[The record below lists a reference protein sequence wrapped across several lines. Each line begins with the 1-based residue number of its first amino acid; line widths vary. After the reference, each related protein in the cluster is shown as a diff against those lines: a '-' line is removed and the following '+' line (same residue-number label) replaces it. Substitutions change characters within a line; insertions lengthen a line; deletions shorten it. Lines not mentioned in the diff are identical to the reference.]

1 MERKVS
7 FQVEE
12 AVEVPEWT
20 KNYPEHKFS
29 VFKTCFLSTRPNSHH
44 LDIDDAT
51 LRKYAST
58 ILGGFLVAKIQNGDS
73 MSHEEDEQVYGVFPR
88 DQKIEFV
95 EEDGFTKAYAYA
107 VVSKIYGKDFN
118 AIFEGDNLRNS
129 SVEMTVITE
138 DDADEGKV
146 ISFDLMGLC
155 CLGHRINGSCPD
167 ADITMVRFSEEEAN
181 AYFSENSILS
191 DLEKFVE
198 NRKKSMAE
206 KYVSHPVDT
215 SKDAIYEGEWD
226 GNKAKQDLVKEK
238 NYKTLAPKVC
248 LRLEPG
254 WEDREVTKLGYP
266 VMGLYDGEWR
276 YSVKA
281 LASAQGY
288 AEKEN
293 ETEVLKKIKAI
304 KKKLGLD
311 DSDGKEETKMSKEI
325 EFAAVD
331 IGDMW
336 GCLWHEI
343 DNTRHWEYSIVGI
356 YEEDNKKFAVL
367 RDRDGK
373 LYRLDFSMTEDGMT
387 VAEEVVEVK
396 QEFIV
401 TENIKQFAEPENVA
415 DYRFAEKD
423 DKDDDDETHDED
435 DKHDTEEHEDFEA
448 KCAQLTKDIEER
460 DNIIMQK
467 DEELKQCQTELAEL
481 REYKR
486 CMEASQLAC
495 KVEAALSEIKGFASE
510 SQIDAFREEGKNCTL
525 ENIDAFV
532 NKVKATCFDATKGNL
547 SKSDDGMFKFSI
559 PVVTEKKSESV
570 WDRL

>member
-129 SVEMTVITE
+129 SVEMTVVTE

-146 ISFDLMGLC
+146 VSFDLMGLC

-206 KYVSHPVDT
+206 KYVTHPINT

-293 ETEVLKKIKAI
+293 ETGILKKIKAI
-304 KKKLGLD
+304 KKKLGLEN
-311 DSDGKEETKMSKEI
+311 SDGKEETKM
-325 EFAAVD
+325 
-331 IGDMW
+331 
-336 GCLWHEI
+336 
-343 DNTRHWEYSIVGI
+343 
-356 YEEDNKKFAVL
+356 
-367 RDRDGK
+367 
-373 LYRLDFSMTEDGMT
+373 
-387 VAEEVVEVK
+387 
-396 QEFIV
+396 
-401 TENIKQFAEPENVA
+401 
-415 DYRFAEKD
+415 AEKD
-423 DKDDDDETHDED
+423 TEKVDMEEETKVDETKETEMEETVVKAEDCPCDED

-460 DNIIMQK
+460 DNIIMEK
-467 DEELKQCQTELAEL
+467 DEELKRCQTELAEL

>member
-206 KYVSHPVDT
+206 KYVSHLVNT

-226 GNKAKQDLVKEK
+226 GNKAKQDLIKEK

-276 YSVKA
+276 YSAKA

-293 ETEVLKKIKAI
+293 ETGVLKKIKAI
-304 KKKLGLD
+304 KKKLGLEN
-311 DSDGKEETKMSKEI
+311 SDGKEETKM
-325 EFAAVD
+325 
-331 IGDMW
+331 
-336 GCLWHEI
+336 
-343 DNTRHWEYSIVGI
+343 
-356 YEEDNKKFAVL
+356 
-367 RDRDGK
+367 
-373 LYRLDFSMTEDGMT
+373 
-387 VAEEVVEVK
+387 
-396 QEFIV
+396 
-401 TENIKQFAEPENVA
+401 
-415 DYRFAEKD
+415 AEKD
-423 DKDDDDETHDED
+423 TEKVDMEEETKVDETKETEMEETVVKAEDCPCDED

-525 ENIDAFV
+525 DNIDAFV

>member
-206 KYVSHPVDT
+206 KYVSHPVNT

-311 DSDGKEETKMSKEI
+311 DSDGKEETKM
-325 EFAAVD
+325 
-331 IGDMW
+331 
-336 GCLWHEI
+336 
-343 DNTRHWEYSIVGI
+343 
-356 YEEDNKKFAVL
+356 
-367 RDRDGK
+367 
-373 LYRLDFSMTEDGMT
+373 
-387 VAEEVVEVK
+387 
-396 QEFIV
+396 
-401 TENIKQFAEPENVA
+401 
-415 DYRFAEKD
+415 AEKD
-423 DKDDDDETHDED
+423 TEKVDMEEETKVDETKETEIEETVVKAEDCPCDED
-435 DKHDTEEHEDFEA
+435 DKRDTEEHEDFEA

>member
-129 SVEMTVITE
+129 SVEMTVVTE

-198 NRKKSMAE
+198 NRKKTMAE
-206 KYVSHPVDT
+206 KYVSHPVNT

-276 YSVKA
+276 YSAKA

-293 ETEVLKKIKAI
+293 ETGVLKKIKAI
-304 KKKLGLD
+304 KKKLGLEN
-311 DSDGKEETKMSKEI
+311 SDGKEETKM
-325 EFAAVD
+325 
-331 IGDMW
+331 
-336 GCLWHEI
+336 
-343 DNTRHWEYSIVGI
+343 
-356 YEEDNKKFAVL
+356 
-367 RDRDGK
+367 
-373 LYRLDFSMTEDGMT
+373 
-387 VAEEVVEVK
+387 
-396 QEFIV
+396 
-401 TENIKQFAEPENVA
+401 
-415 DYRFAEKD
+415 AEKD
-423 DKDDDDETHDED
+423 TEKVDMEEETKVDETKETEMEETVVKAEDCPCDED

>member
-129 SVEMTVITE
+129 SVEMTVVTE

-146 ISFDLMGLC
+146 VSFDLMGLC

-206 KYVSHPVDT
+206 KYVSHPVNT

-276 YSVKA
+276 YSAKA

-293 ETEVLKKIKAI
+293 ETGVLKKIKAI
-304 KKKLGLD
+304 KKKLGLEN
-311 DSDGKEETKMSKEI
+311 SDGKEETKM
-325 EFAAVD
+325 
-331 IGDMW
+331 
-336 GCLWHEI
+336 
-343 DNTRHWEYSIVGI
+343 
-356 YEEDNKKFAVL
+356 
-367 RDRDGK
+367 
-373 LYRLDFSMTEDGMT
+373 
-387 VAEEVVEVK
+387 
-396 QEFIV
+396 
-401 TENIKQFAEPENVA
+401 
-415 DYRFAEKD
+415 AEKD
-423 DKDDDDETHDED
+423 TEKVDMEEETKVDETKETEMEETVVKAEDCPCDED
-435 DKHDTEEHEDFEA
+435 DKHDAEEHEDFEA

>member
-29 VFKTCFLSTRPNSHH
+29 VFKTCFSSTRPNSHH

-206 KYVSHPVDT
+206 KYVSHPVNT

-276 YSVKA
+276 YSAKA

-293 ETEVLKKIKAI
+293 ETGVLKKIKAI
-304 KKKLGLD
+304 KKKLGLEN
-311 DSDGKEETKMSKEI
+311 SDGKEETKM
-325 EFAAVD
+325 
-331 IGDMW
+331 
-336 GCLWHEI
+336 
-343 DNTRHWEYSIVGI
+343 
-356 YEEDNKKFAVL
+356 
-367 RDRDGK
+367 
-373 LYRLDFSMTEDGMT
+373 
-387 VAEEVVEVK
+387 
-396 QEFIV
+396 
-401 TENIKQFAEPENVA
+401 
-415 DYRFAEKD
+415 AEKD
-423 DKDDDDETHDED
+423 TEKVDMEEETKVDETKETEMEETVVKAEDCPCDED

-495 KVEAALSEIKGFASE
+495 TVEAALSEIKGFASE

>member
-73 MSHEEDEQVYGVFPR
+73 TSHEDDEQVYGVFPR

-129 SVEMTVITE
+129 SVEMTVVTE

-206 KYVSHPVDT
+206 KYVSHPINA

-226 GNKAKQDLVKEK
+226 GNKAKQDLIKEK

-276 YSVKA
+276 YSAKA

-293 ETEVLKKIKAI
+293 ETGVLKKIKAI
-304 KKKLGLD
+304 KKKLGLEN
-311 DSDGKEETKMSKEI
+311 SDGKEETKM
-325 EFAAVD
+325 
-331 IGDMW
+331 
-336 GCLWHEI
+336 
-343 DNTRHWEYSIVGI
+343 
-356 YEEDNKKFAVL
+356 
-367 RDRDGK
+367 
-373 LYRLDFSMTEDGMT
+373 
-387 VAEEVVEVK
+387 
-396 QEFIV
+396 
-401 TENIKQFAEPENVA
+401 
-415 DYRFAEKD
+415 AEKD
-423 DKDDDDETHDED
+423 TEKVDMEEETKVDETKETEMEETVVKAEDCPCDED

>member
-73 MSHEEDEQVYGVFPR
+73 TTHEDDEQVYGVFPR

-146 ISFDLMGLC
+146 VSFDLMGLC

-181 AYFSENSILS
+181 AYFSESSILS

-206 KYVSHPVDT
+206 KYVSHPVNT

-304 KKKLGLD
+304 KKKLGLN
-311 DSDGKEETKMSKEI
+311 DSDGKEETKM
-325 EFAAVD
+325 
-331 IGDMW
+331 
-336 GCLWHEI
+336 
-343 DNTRHWEYSIVGI
+343 
-356 YEEDNKKFAVL
+356 
-367 RDRDGK
+367 
-373 LYRLDFSMTEDGMT
+373 
-387 VAEEVVEVK
+387 
-396 QEFIV
+396 
-401 TENIKQFAEPENVA
+401 
-415 DYRFAEKD
+415 AEKD
-423 DKDDDDETHDED
+423 TEKVDMEEETKVDETKETEIEETVVRAEDCPCEKDDE
-435 DKHDTEEHEDFEA
+435 HDTEEHEDFEA

-525 ENIDAFV
+525 DNIDAFV

>member
-206 KYVSHPVDT
+206 KYVSHSVNT

-293 ETEVLKKIKAI
+293 ETGVLKKIKAI
-304 KKKLGLD
+304 KKKLGLEN
-311 DSDGKEETKMSKEI
+311 SNGKEETKM
-325 EFAAVD
+325 
-331 IGDMW
+331 
-336 GCLWHEI
+336 
-343 DNTRHWEYSIVGI
+343 
-356 YEEDNKKFAVL
+356 
-367 RDRDGK
+367 
-373 LYRLDFSMTEDGMT
+373 
-387 VAEEVVEVK
+387 
-396 QEFIV
+396 
-401 TENIKQFAEPENVA
+401 
-415 DYRFAEKD
+415 AEKD
-423 DKDDDDETHDED
+423 TEKVDMEEETKVDETKETEMEETVVKAEDCPCDED

>member
-95 EEDGFTKAYAYA
+95 EEDGVTKAYAYA

-129 SVEMTVITE
+129 SVEMTVVTE

-206 KYVSHPVDT
+206 KYVSHPVNT

-293 ETEVLKKIKAI
+293 ETGVLKKIKAI
-304 KKKLGLD
+304 KKKLGLEN
-311 DSDGKEETKMSKEI
+311 SDGKEETKM
-325 EFAAVD
+325 
-331 IGDMW
+331 
-336 GCLWHEI
+336 
-343 DNTRHWEYSIVGI
+343 
-356 YEEDNKKFAVL
+356 
-367 RDRDGK
+367 
-373 LYRLDFSMTEDGMT
+373 
-387 VAEEVVEVK
+387 
-396 QEFIV
+396 
-401 TENIKQFAEPENVA
+401 
-415 DYRFAEKD
+415 AEKD
-423 DKDDDDETHDED
+423 TEKVDMEEETKVDETKETEMEETVIKAEDCPCDED

-525 ENIDAFV
+525 DNIDAFV

>member
-167 ADITMVRFSEEEAN
+167 ADMTMVRFSEEEAN

-206 KYVSHPVDT
+206 KYVSHPVNT

-276 YSVKA
+276 YSAKA

-293 ETEVLKKIKAI
+293 ETGVLKKIKAI
-304 KKKLGLD
+304 KKKLGLEN
-311 DSDGKEETKMSKEI
+311 SDGKEETKM
-325 EFAAVD
+325 
-331 IGDMW
+331 
-336 GCLWHEI
+336 
-343 DNTRHWEYSIVGI
+343 
-356 YEEDNKKFAVL
+356 
-367 RDRDGK
+367 
-373 LYRLDFSMTEDGMT
+373 
-387 VAEEVVEVK
+387 
-396 QEFIV
+396 
-401 TENIKQFAEPENVA
+401 
-415 DYRFAEKD
+415 AEKD
-423 DKDDDDETHDED
+423 TEKVDMEEETKVDETKETEMEETVVKAEDCPCDED

>member
-73 MSHEEDEQVYGVFPR
+73 TTHEDDEQVYGVFPR

-129 SVEMTVITE
+129 SVEMTVVTE

-146 ISFDLMGLC
+146 VSFDLMGLC

-181 AYFSENSILS
+181 AYFSESSILS

-206 KYVSHPVDT
+206 KYVSHPINA

-266 VMGLYDGEWR
+266 VMGLYDGEWQ
-276 YSVKA
+276 YSAKA

-304 KKKLGLD
+304 KKKLGLN
-311 DSDGKEETKMSKEI
+311 DSDGKEETKM
-325 EFAAVD
+325 
-331 IGDMW
+331 
-336 GCLWHEI
+336 
-343 DNTRHWEYSIVGI
+343 
-356 YEEDNKKFAVL
+356 
-367 RDRDGK
+367 
-373 LYRLDFSMTEDGMT
+373 
-387 VAEEVVEVK
+387 
-396 QEFIV
+396 
-401 TENIKQFAEPENVA
+401 
-415 DYRFAEKD
+415 AEKD
-423 DKDDDDETHDED
+423 TEKVDMEEETKVDETKETEMEETVVKAEDCPCDED

-525 ENIDAFV
+525 DNIDAFV

>member
-206 KYVSHPVDT
+206 KYVSHPVNT

-226 GNKAKQDLVKEK
+226 GNKAKQDLIKEK

-276 YSVKA
+276 YSAKA

-293 ETEVLKKIKAI
+293 ETGVLKKIKAI
-304 KKKLGLD
+304 KKKLGLEN
-311 DSDGKEETKMSKEI
+311 SDGKEETKM
-325 EFAAVD
+325 
-331 IGDMW
+331 
-336 GCLWHEI
+336 
-343 DNTRHWEYSIVGI
+343 
-356 YEEDNKKFAVL
+356 
-367 RDRDGK
+367 
-373 LYRLDFSMTEDGMT
+373 
-387 VAEEVVEVK
+387 
-396 QEFIV
+396 
-401 TENIKQFAEPENVA
+401 
-415 DYRFAEKD
+415 AEKD
-423 DKDDDDETHDED
+423 TEKVDMEEETKVDETKETEMEETVVKAEDCPCDED

>member
-129 SVEMTVITE
+129 SVEMTVVTE

-206 KYVSHPVDT
+206 KYVSHPVNT

-226 GNKAKQDLVKEK
+226 GNKAKQDLIKEK

-276 YSVKA
+276 YSAKA

-293 ETEVLKKIKAI
+293 ETGVLKKIKAI
-304 KKKLGLD
+304 KKKLGLEN
-311 DSDGKEETKMSKEI
+311 SDGKEETKM
-325 EFAAVD
+325 
-331 IGDMW
+331 
-336 GCLWHEI
+336 
-343 DNTRHWEYSIVGI
+343 
-356 YEEDNKKFAVL
+356 
-367 RDRDGK
+367 
-373 LYRLDFSMTEDGMT
+373 
-387 VAEEVVEVK
+387 
-396 QEFIV
+396 
-401 TENIKQFAEPENVA
+401 
-415 DYRFAEKD
+415 AEKD
-423 DKDDDDETHDED
+423 TEKVDMEEETKVDETKETEMEETVVKAEDCPCDED

-525 ENIDAFV
+525 DNIDAFV

>member
-206 KYVSHPVDT
+206 EYVSHPINA

-276 YSVKA
+276 YSAKA

-293 ETEVLKKIKAI
+293 ETGVLKKIKAI
-304 KKKLGLD
+304 KKKLGLEN
-311 DSDGKEETKMSKEI
+311 SDGKEETKM
-325 EFAAVD
+325 
-331 IGDMW
+331 
-336 GCLWHEI
+336 
-343 DNTRHWEYSIVGI
+343 
-356 YEEDNKKFAVL
+356 
-367 RDRDGK
+367 
-373 LYRLDFSMTEDGMT
+373 
-387 VAEEVVEVK
+387 
-396 QEFIV
+396 
-401 TENIKQFAEPENVA
+401 
-415 DYRFAEKD
+415 AEKD
-423 DKDDDDETHDED
+423 TEKVDMEEETKVDETKETEMEETVVKAEDCPCDED

-525 ENIDAFV
+525 DNIDAFV

>member
-129 SVEMTVITE
+129 SVEMTVVTE

-206 KYVSHPVDT
+206 KYVSHPVNT

-276 YSVKA
+276 YSAKA

-293 ETEVLKKIKAI
+293 ETGVLKKIKAI
-304 KKKLGLD
+304 KKKLGLEN
-311 DSDGKEETKMSKEI
+311 SDGKEETKMAEKDTEKVDMEEETKVDETKEI
-325 EFAAVD
+325 E
-331 IGDMW
+331 M
-336 GCLWHEI
+336 
-343 DNTRHWEYSIVGI
+343 
-356 YEEDNKKFAVL
+356 EETVVKA
-367 RDRDGK
+367 
-373 LYRLDFSMTEDGMT
+373 EDC
-387 VAEEVVEVK
+387 
-396 QEFIV
+396 
-401 TENIKQFAEPENVA
+401 PC
-415 DYRFAEKD
+415 
-423 DKDDDDETHDED
+423 DED

>member
-29 VFKTCFLSTRPNSHH
+29 VFKTCFLSTHPNSHH

-129 SVEMTVITE
+129 SVEMTVVTE

-198 NRKKSMAE
+198 NRKKTMAE
-206 KYVSHPVDT
+206 KYVSHPVNT

-226 GNKAKQDLVKEK
+226 GNKAKQDLIKEK

-311 DSDGKEETKMSKEI
+311 DSDGKEETKM
-325 EFAAVD
+325 
-331 IGDMW
+331 
-336 GCLWHEI
+336 
-343 DNTRHWEYSIVGI
+343 
-356 YEEDNKKFAVL
+356 
-367 RDRDGK
+367 
-373 LYRLDFSMTEDGMT
+373 
-387 VAEEVVEVK
+387 
-396 QEFIV
+396 
-401 TENIKQFAEPENVA
+401 
-415 DYRFAEKD
+415 AEKD
-423 DKDDDDETHDED
+423 TEKVDMEEETKVDETKETEMEETVVKAEDCPCDED

-525 ENIDAFV
+525 DNIDAFV

>member
-129 SVEMTVITE
+129 SVEMTVVTE

-206 KYVSHPVDT
+206 KYVSHPVNT
-215 SKDAIYEGEWD
+215 SKNAIYEGEWD

-254 WEDREVTKLGYP
+254 WEDREATKLGYP

-311 DSDGKEETKMSKEI
+311 DSDGKEETKM
-325 EFAAVD
+325 
-331 IGDMW
+331 
-336 GCLWHEI
+336 
-343 DNTRHWEYSIVGI
+343 
-356 YEEDNKKFAVL
+356 
-367 RDRDGK
+367 
-373 LYRLDFSMTEDGMT
+373 
-387 VAEEVVEVK
+387 
-396 QEFIV
+396 
-401 TENIKQFAEPENVA
+401 
-415 DYRFAEKD
+415 AEKD
-423 DKDDDDETHDED
+423 TEKVDMEEETKVDETKETEMEETVVKAEDCPCDED

>member
-12 AVEVPEWT
+12 AVEIPKWSE
-20 KNYPEHKFS
+20 KYPEHKFS
-29 VFKTCFLSTRPNSHH
+29 IFRCCFLSSAPNSHK
-44 LDIDDAT
+44 LEIDDKT
-51 LRKYAST
+51 LRKYAPT
-58 ILGGFLVAKIQNGDS
+58 ILGNFLVAKLDGHDATTHADS
-73 MSHEEDEQVYGVFPR
+73 EVEFGYFPIEQE
-88 DQKIEFV
+88 IEFV
-95 EEDGFTKAYAYA
+95 EKDGITKAYAYA
-107 VVSKIYGKDFN
+107 VISKMYGKDFN
-118 AIFEGDNLRNS
+118 AIFEGDNFRNT
-129 SVEMTVITE
+129 SVEMSVVTE
-138 DDADEGKV
+138 NDEDEGKV
-146 ISFDLMGLC
+146 ESFDIYALT
-155 CLGHRINGSCPD
+155 CLGKTTNGSCPD
-167 ADITMVRFSEEEAN
+167 AMMTMVRFSKDEAES
-181 AYFSENSILS
+181 FFTESTILS
-191 DLEKFVE
+191 ELEKFVE

-206 KYVSHPVDT
+206 KYVSHPINT

-276 YSVKA
+276 YSAKA

-311 DSDGKEETKMSKEI
+311 DSDGKEETKM
-325 EFAAVD
+325 
-331 IGDMW
+331 
-336 GCLWHEI
+336 
-343 DNTRHWEYSIVGI
+343 
-356 YEEDNKKFAVL
+356 
-367 RDRDGK
+367 
-373 LYRLDFSMTEDGMT
+373 
-387 VAEEVVEVK
+387 
-396 QEFIV
+396 
-401 TENIKQFAEPENVA
+401 
-415 DYRFAEKD
+415 AEKD
-423 DKDDDDETHDED
+423 TEKVNMEEETKVDETKETEMAESEPETTEKKKDETLSEPECEE
-435 DKHDTEEHEDFEA
+435 HENEPEHEDFEA

-525 ENIDAFV
+525 DNIDAFV

-559 PVVTEKKSESV
+559 PAQIEKKSESV

>member
-73 MSHEEDEQVYGVFPR
+73 TSHEGDEQVYGVFPR

-129 SVEMTVITE
+129 SVEMTVVTE

-206 KYVSHPVDT
+206 KYVSHPINA

-311 DSDGKEETKMSKEI
+311 DSDGKEETKM
-325 EFAAVD
+325 
-331 IGDMW
+331 
-336 GCLWHEI
+336 
-343 DNTRHWEYSIVGI
+343 
-356 YEEDNKKFAVL
+356 
-367 RDRDGK
+367 
-373 LYRLDFSMTEDGMT
+373 
-387 VAEEVVEVK
+387 
-396 QEFIV
+396 
-401 TENIKQFAEPENVA
+401 
-415 DYRFAEKD
+415 AEKD
-423 DKDDDDETHDED
+423 TEKVDMEEETKVDETKETEMEETVVKAEDCPCDED

-525 ENIDAFV
+525 DNIDAFV

>member
-198 NRKKSMAE
+198 SRKKSMAE
-206 KYVSHPVDT
+206 KYVSHPVNT

-276 YSVKA
+276 YSAKA

-293 ETEVLKKIKAI
+293 ETGVLKKIKAI

-311 DSDGKEETKMSKEI
+311 DSDGKEETKM
-325 EFAAVD
+325 
-331 IGDMW
+331 
-336 GCLWHEI
+336 
-343 DNTRHWEYSIVGI
+343 
-356 YEEDNKKFAVL
+356 
-367 RDRDGK
+367 
-373 LYRLDFSMTEDGMT
+373 
-387 VAEEVVEVK
+387 
-396 QEFIV
+396 
-401 TENIKQFAEPENVA
+401 
-415 DYRFAEKD
+415 AEKD
-423 DKDDDDETHDED
+423 TEKVDMKEETKVDETKETEMEETVVKAEDCPCDED

-525 ENIDAFV
+525 DNIDAFV

>member
-12 AVEVPEWT
+12 AVEIPEWT

-129 SVEMTVITE
+129 SVEMTVVTE

-206 KYVSHPVDT
+206 KYVSHPVNT

-276 YSVKA
+276 YSAKA

-293 ETEVLKKIKAI
+293 ETGVLKKIKAI
-304 KKKLGLD
+304 KKKLGLEN
-311 DSDGKEETKMSKEI
+311 SDGKEETKM
-325 EFAAVD
+325 
-331 IGDMW
+331 
-336 GCLWHEI
+336 
-343 DNTRHWEYSIVGI
+343 
-356 YEEDNKKFAVL
+356 
-367 RDRDGK
+367 
-373 LYRLDFSMTEDGMT
+373 
-387 VAEEVVEVK
+387 
-396 QEFIV
+396 
-401 TENIKQFAEPENVA
+401 
-415 DYRFAEKD
+415 AEKD
-423 DKDDDDETHDED
+423 TEKVDMEEETKVDETKETEMEETVVKAEDCPCDED

>member
-95 EEDGFTKAYAYA
+95 EEDGITKAYAYA

-129 SVEMTVITE
+129 SVEMTVVTE

-206 KYVSHPVDT
+206 KYVSHPVNT

-276 YSVKA
+276 YSAKA

-293 ETEVLKKIKAI
+293 ETGVLKKIKAI
-304 KKKLGLD
+304 KKKLGLEN
-311 DSDGKEETKMSKEI
+311 SDGKEETKM
-325 EFAAVD
+325 
-331 IGDMW
+331 
-336 GCLWHEI
+336 
-343 DNTRHWEYSIVGI
+343 
-356 YEEDNKKFAVL
+356 
-367 RDRDGK
+367 
-373 LYRLDFSMTEDGMT
+373 
-387 VAEEVVEVK
+387 
-396 QEFIV
+396 
-401 TENIKQFAEPENVA
+401 
-415 DYRFAEKD
+415 AEKD
-423 DKDDDDETHDED
+423 TEKVDMEEETKVDETKETEMEETVVKAEDCPCDED

-525 ENIDAFV
+525 DNIDAFV

>member
-12 AVEVPEWT
+12 AIEVPEWT

-129 SVEMTVITE
+129 SVEMTVVTE

-206 KYVSHPVDT
+206 KYVSHPVNT

-276 YSVKA
+276 YSAKA

-293 ETEVLKKIKAI
+293 ETGVLKKIKAI
-304 KKKLGLD
+304 KKKLGLEN
-311 DSDGKEETKMSKEI
+311 SDGKEETKM
-325 EFAAVD
+325 
-331 IGDMW
+331 
-336 GCLWHEI
+336 
-343 DNTRHWEYSIVGI
+343 
-356 YEEDNKKFAVL
+356 
-367 RDRDGK
+367 
-373 LYRLDFSMTEDGMT
+373 
-387 VAEEVVEVK
+387 
-396 QEFIV
+396 
-401 TENIKQFAEPENVA
+401 
-415 DYRFAEKD
+415 AEKD
-423 DKDDDDETHDED
+423 TEKVDMEEETKVDETKETEMEETVIKAEDCPCDED
-435 DKHDTEEHEDFEA
+435 DKHDSEEHEDFEA

>member
-129 SVEMTVITE
+129 SVEMTVVTE

-146 ISFDLMGLC
+146 VSFDLMGLC

-206 KYVSHPVDT
+206 KYVSHPINT
-215 SKDAIYEGEWD
+215 SKNAIYEGEWD

-293 ETEVLKKIKAI
+293 ETGVLKKIKAI

-311 DSDGKEETKMSKEI
+311 DSDGKEETKM
-325 EFAAVD
+325 
-331 IGDMW
+331 
-336 GCLWHEI
+336 
-343 DNTRHWEYSIVGI
+343 
-356 YEEDNKKFAVL
+356 
-367 RDRDGK
+367 
-373 LYRLDFSMTEDGMT
+373 
-387 VAEEVVEVK
+387 
-396 QEFIV
+396 
-401 TENIKQFAEPENVA
+401 
-415 DYRFAEKD
+415 AEKD
-423 DKDDDDETHDED
+423 TEKVDMEEETKVDETKETEMEETVVKAEDCPCDED

>member
-73 MSHEEDEQVYGVFPR
+73 TSHEDDEQVYGVFPR

-129 SVEMTVITE
+129 SVEMTVVTE

-146 ISFDLMGLC
+146 VSFDLMGLC

-181 AYFSENSILS
+181 AYFSESSILS

-206 KYVSHPVDT
+206 KYVSHPVNT

-276 YSVKA
+276 YSAKA

-293 ETEVLKKIKAI
+293 ETGVLKKIKAI
-304 KKKLGLD
+304 KKKLGLEN
-311 DSDGKEETKMSKEI
+311 SDGKEETKM
-325 EFAAVD
+325 
-331 IGDMW
+331 
-336 GCLWHEI
+336 
-343 DNTRHWEYSIVGI
+343 
-356 YEEDNKKFAVL
+356 
-367 RDRDGK
+367 
-373 LYRLDFSMTEDGMT
+373 
-387 VAEEVVEVK
+387 
-396 QEFIV
+396 
-401 TENIKQFAEPENVA
+401 
-415 DYRFAEKD
+415 AEKD
-423 DKDDDDETHDED
+423 TEKVDMEEETKVDETKETEMEETVIKAEDCPCDED

>member
-206 KYVSHPVDT
+206 KYVSHPVNT

-276 YSVKA
+276 YSAKA

-293 ETEVLKKIKAI
+293 ETGVLKKIKAI
-304 KKKLGLD
+304 KKKLGLEN
-311 DSDGKEETKMSKEI
+311 SDGKEETKM
-325 EFAAVD
+325 
-331 IGDMW
+331 
-336 GCLWHEI
+336 
-343 DNTRHWEYSIVGI
+343 
-356 YEEDNKKFAVL
+356 
-367 RDRDGK
+367 
-373 LYRLDFSMTEDGMT
+373 
-387 VAEEVVEVK
+387 
-396 QEFIV
+396 
-401 TENIKQFAEPENVA
+401 
-415 DYRFAEKD
+415 AEKD
-423 DKDDDDETHDED
+423 TEKVDMEEETKVDETKETEMEETVVKAEDCPCDED

>member
-129 SVEMTVITE
+129 SVEMTVVTE

-206 KYVSHPVDT
+206 KYVSHPVNT

-238 NYKTLAPKVC
+238 NYKTLASKVC

-276 YSVKA
+276 YSAKA

-293 ETEVLKKIKAI
+293 ETGVLKKIKAI
-304 KKKLGLD
+304 KKKLGLEN
-311 DSDGKEETKMSKEI
+311 SDGKEETKM
-325 EFAAVD
+325 
-331 IGDMW
+331 
-336 GCLWHEI
+336 
-343 DNTRHWEYSIVGI
+343 
-356 YEEDNKKFAVL
+356 
-367 RDRDGK
+367 
-373 LYRLDFSMTEDGMT
+373 
-387 VAEEVVEVK
+387 
-396 QEFIV
+396 
-401 TENIKQFAEPENVA
+401 
-415 DYRFAEKD
+415 AEKD
-423 DKDDDDETHDED
+423 TEKVDMEEETKVDETKETEMEETVVKAEDCPCDED

>member
-206 KYVSHPVDT
+206 KYVSHPVNT

-276 YSVKA
+276 YSAKA

-293 ETEVLKKIKAI
+293 ETGVLKKIKTI
-304 KKKLGLD
+304 KKKLGLEN
-311 DSDGKEETKMSKEI
+311 SDGKEETKM
-325 EFAAVD
+325 
-331 IGDMW
+331 
-336 GCLWHEI
+336 
-343 DNTRHWEYSIVGI
+343 
-356 YEEDNKKFAVL
+356 
-367 RDRDGK
+367 
-373 LYRLDFSMTEDGMT
+373 
-387 VAEEVVEVK
+387 
-396 QEFIV
+396 
-401 TENIKQFAEPENVA
+401 
-415 DYRFAEKD
+415 AEKD
-423 DKDDDDETHDED
+423 TEKVDMEEETKVDETKETEMEETVVKAEDCPCDED

-525 ENIDAFV
+525 DNIDAFV

>member
-73 MSHEEDEQVYGVFPR
+73 TSHEDDEQVYGVFPR

-206 KYVSHPVDT
+206 QYVSHPVNT

-276 YSVKA
+276 YSAKA

-293 ETEVLKKIKAI
+293 ETGVLKKIKAI
-304 KKKLGLD
+304 KKKLGLEN
-311 DSDGKEETKMSKEI
+311 SDGKEETKM
-325 EFAAVD
+325 
-331 IGDMW
+331 
-336 GCLWHEI
+336 
-343 DNTRHWEYSIVGI
+343 
-356 YEEDNKKFAVL
+356 
-367 RDRDGK
+367 
-373 LYRLDFSMTEDGMT
+373 
-387 VAEEVVEVK
+387 
-396 QEFIV
+396 
-401 TENIKQFAEPENVA
+401 
-415 DYRFAEKD
+415 AEKD
-423 DKDDDDETHDED
+423 TEKVDMEEETKVDETKETEMEETVVKAEDCPCDED

-525 ENIDAFV
+525 DNIDAFV

>member
-129 SVEMTVITE
+129 SVEMTVVTE

-206 KYVSHPVDT
+206 KYVSHPVNT

-276 YSVKA
+276 YSAKA

-293 ETEVLKKIKAI
+293 ETGVLKKIKAI
-304 KKKLGLD
+304 KKKLGLEN
-311 DSDGKEETKMSKEI
+311 SDGKEETKM
-325 EFAAVD
+325 
-331 IGDMW
+331 
-336 GCLWHEI
+336 
-343 DNTRHWEYSIVGI
+343 
-356 YEEDNKKFAVL
+356 
-367 RDRDGK
+367 
-373 LYRLDFSMTEDGMT
+373 
-387 VAEEVVEVK
+387 
-396 QEFIV
+396 
-401 TENIKQFAEPENVA
+401 
-415 DYRFAEKD
+415 AEKD
-423 DKDDDDETHDED
+423 TEKVDMEEETKVDETKETEMEETVVKAEDCPCDED

>member
-129 SVEMTVITE
+129 SVEMTVVTE

-206 KYVSHPVDT
+206 KYVSHPVNT

-276 YSVKA
+276 YSAKA

-293 ETEVLKKIKAI
+293 ETGVLKKIKAI
-304 KKKLGLD
+304 KKKLGLEN
-311 DSDGKEETKMSKEI
+311 SDGKEETKM
-325 EFAAVD
+325 
-331 IGDMW
+331 
-336 GCLWHEI
+336 
-343 DNTRHWEYSIVGI
+343 
-356 YEEDNKKFAVL
+356 
-367 RDRDGK
+367 
-373 LYRLDFSMTEDGMT
+373 
-387 VAEEVVEVK
+387 
-396 QEFIV
+396 
-401 TENIKQFAEPENVA
+401 
-415 DYRFAEKD
+415 AEKD
-423 DKDDDDETHDED
+423 TEKVDMEEETKVDETKETEMEETVVKAEDCPCDED

-495 KVEAALSEIKGFASE
+495 KVEAALSEIRGFASE

>member
-12 AVEVPEWT
+12 AIEVPEWT

-129 SVEMTVITE
+129 SVEMTVVTE

-206 KYVSHPVDT
+206 KYVSHPVNT

-226 GNKAKQDLVKEK
+226 GNKAKQDLIKEK

-276 YSVKA
+276 YSAKA

-293 ETEVLKKIKAI
+293 ETGVLKKIKAI
-304 KKKLGLD
+304 KKKLGLEN
-311 DSDGKEETKMSKEI
+311 SDGKEETKM
-325 EFAAVD
+325 
-331 IGDMW
+331 
-336 GCLWHEI
+336 
-343 DNTRHWEYSIVGI
+343 
-356 YEEDNKKFAVL
+356 
-367 RDRDGK
+367 
-373 LYRLDFSMTEDGMT
+373 
-387 VAEEVVEVK
+387 
-396 QEFIV
+396 
-401 TENIKQFAEPENVA
+401 
-415 DYRFAEKD
+415 AEKD
-423 DKDDDDETHDED
+423 TEKVDMEEETKVDETKETEMEETVVKAEDCPCDED

-525 ENIDAFV
+525 DNIDAFV

>member
-1 MERKVS
+1 MEKIVKFEVDELEKIDFDNYS
-7 FQVEE
+7 DEE
-12 AVEVPEWT
+12 FAIARMG
-20 KNYPEHKFS
+20 
-29 VFKTCFLSTRPNSHH
+29 FLSTKPNSHELKISEEVLKDCAKTV
-44 LDIDDAT
+44 LDKWVVADMQFGEPTTHTKNEHIVGKIPKDQSVEFTYDKNGY
-51 LRKYAST
+51 LR
-58 ILGGFLVAKIQNGDS
+58 
-73 MSHEEDEQVYGVFPR
+73 
-88 DQKIEFV
+88 
-95 EEDGFTKAYAYA
+95 AY
-107 VVSKIYGKDFN
+107 VDTVISKIYAKDFCE
-118 AIFEGDNLRNS
+118 AFATDTSRAV
-129 SVEMTVITE
+129 SVEMTVE
-138 DDADEGKV
+138 VSDSDENEVINFNIVGVTVLGKTV
-146 ISFDLMGLC
+146 
-155 CLGHRINGSCPD
+155 RPSCPD
-167 ADITMVRFSEEEAN
+167 SDINMIRFSQEEAD
-181 AYFSENSILS
+181 AYFNKINERNHSPLNNLAKECTESTILS

-206 KYVSHPVDT
+206 QYVSHPVNT

-311 DSDGKEETKMSKEI
+311 DSDGKEETKM
-325 EFAAVD
+325 
-331 IGDMW
+331 
-336 GCLWHEI
+336 
-343 DNTRHWEYSIVGI
+343 
-356 YEEDNKKFAVL
+356 
-367 RDRDGK
+367 
-373 LYRLDFSMTEDGMT
+373 
-387 VAEEVVEVK
+387 
-396 QEFIV
+396 
-401 TENIKQFAEPENVA
+401 
-415 DYRFAEKD
+415 AEKD
-423 DKDDDDETHDED
+423 TEKVDMEEETKVDETKETEMEETVVKAEDCPCDED

>member
-206 KYVSHPVDT
+206 KYVSHPVNT

-226 GNKAKQDLVKEK
+226 GNKAKQDLIKEK

-254 WEDREVTKLGYP
+254 WEDREMTKLGYP

-276 YSVKA
+276 YSAKA

-293 ETEVLKKIKAI
+293 ETGVLKKIKAI
-304 KKKLGLD
+304 KKKLGLEN
-311 DSDGKEETKMSKEI
+311 SDGKEETKM
-325 EFAAVD
+325 
-331 IGDMW
+331 
-336 GCLWHEI
+336 
-343 DNTRHWEYSIVGI
+343 
-356 YEEDNKKFAVL
+356 
-367 RDRDGK
+367 
-373 LYRLDFSMTEDGMT
+373 
-387 VAEEVVEVK
+387 
-396 QEFIV
+396 
-401 TENIKQFAEPENVA
+401 
-415 DYRFAEKD
+415 AEKD
-423 DKDDDDETHDED
+423 TEKVDMEEETKVDETKETEMEETVIKAEDCPCDED

>member
-206 KYVSHPVDT
+206 KYVSHPVNT

-276 YSVKA
+276 YSAKA

-293 ETEVLKKIKAI
+293 ETGVLKKIKAI
-304 KKKLGLD
+304 KKKLGLEN
-311 DSDGKEETKMSKEI
+311 SDGKEETKM
-325 EFAAVD
+325 
-331 IGDMW
+331 
-336 GCLWHEI
+336 
-343 DNTRHWEYSIVGI
+343 
-356 YEEDNKKFAVL
+356 
-367 RDRDGK
+367 
-373 LYRLDFSMTEDGMT
+373 
-387 VAEEVVEVK
+387 
-396 QEFIV
+396 
-401 TENIKQFAEPENVA
+401 
-415 DYRFAEKD
+415 AEKD
-423 DKDDDDETHDED
+423 TEKVDMEEETKVDETKETEMEETVVKAEDCPCDED

-448 KCAQLTKDIEER
+448 KCAQLTKEIEER

>member
-129 SVEMTVITE
+129 SVEMTVVTE

-206 KYVSHPVDT
+206 KYVSHPVNT

-226 GNKAKQDLVKEK
+226 GNKAKQDLIKEK
-238 NYKTLAPKVC
+238 NYKPLAPKVC

-276 YSVKA
+276 YSAKA

-293 ETEVLKKIKAI
+293 ETGVLKKIKAI
-304 KKKLGLD
+304 KKKLGLEN
-311 DSDGKEETKMSKEI
+311 SDGKEETKM
-325 EFAAVD
+325 
-331 IGDMW
+331 
-336 GCLWHEI
+336 
-343 DNTRHWEYSIVGI
+343 
-356 YEEDNKKFAVL
+356 
-367 RDRDGK
+367 
-373 LYRLDFSMTEDGMT
+373 
-387 VAEEVVEVK
+387 
-396 QEFIV
+396 
-401 TENIKQFAEPENVA
+401 
-415 DYRFAEKD
+415 AEKD
-423 DKDDDDETHDED
+423 TEKVDMEEETKVDETKETEMEETVVKAEDCPCDED

>member
-129 SVEMTVITE
+129 SVEMTVVTE

-181 AYFSENSILS
+181 AYFSGSSILS

-206 KYVSHPVDT
+206 KYVTHPINT

-276 YSVKA
+276 YSAKA

-293 ETEVLKKIKAI
+293 ETGVLKKIKAI
-304 KKKLGLD
+304 KKKLGLEN
-311 DSDGKEETKMSKEI
+311 SDGKEETKM
-325 EFAAVD
+325 
-331 IGDMW
+331 
-336 GCLWHEI
+336 
-343 DNTRHWEYSIVGI
+343 
-356 YEEDNKKFAVL
+356 
-367 RDRDGK
+367 
-373 LYRLDFSMTEDGMT
+373 
-387 VAEEVVEVK
+387 
-396 QEFIV
+396 
-401 TENIKQFAEPENVA
+401 
-415 DYRFAEKD
+415 AEKD
-423 DKDDDDETHDED
+423 TEKVDMEEETKVDETKETEMEETVVKAEDCPCDED

>member
-206 KYVSHPVDT
+206 KYVSHPVNT
-215 SKDAIYEGEWD
+215 SKEAIYEGEWD

-276 YSVKA
+276 YSAKA

-293 ETEVLKKIKAI
+293 ETGVLKKIKAI
-304 KKKLGLD
+304 KKKLGLEN
-311 DSDGKEETKMSKEI
+311 SDGKEETKM
-325 EFAAVD
+325 
-331 IGDMW
+331 
-336 GCLWHEI
+336 
-343 DNTRHWEYSIVGI
+343 
-356 YEEDNKKFAVL
+356 
-367 RDRDGK
+367 
-373 LYRLDFSMTEDGMT
+373 
-387 VAEEVVEVK
+387 
-396 QEFIV
+396 
-401 TENIKQFAEPENVA
+401 
-415 DYRFAEKD
+415 AEKD
-423 DKDDDDETHDED
+423 TEKVDMEEETKVDETKETEMEETVVKAEDCPCDED

-448 KCAQLTKDIEER
+448 KCAQLTKEIEER

>member
-206 KYVSHPVDT
+206 KYVSHPVNT

-276 YSVKA
+276 YSAKA

-293 ETEVLKKIKAI
+293 ETGVLKKIKAI
-304 KKKLGLD
+304 KKKLGLEN
-311 DSDGKEETKMSKEI
+311 SDGKEETKM
-325 EFAAVD
+325 
-331 IGDMW
+331 
-336 GCLWHEI
+336 
-343 DNTRHWEYSIVGI
+343 
-356 YEEDNKKFAVL
+356 
-367 RDRDGK
+367 
-373 LYRLDFSMTEDGMT
+373 
-387 VAEEVVEVK
+387 
-396 QEFIV
+396 
-401 TENIKQFAEPENVA
+401 
-415 DYRFAEKD
+415 AEKD
-423 DKDDDDETHDED
+423 TEKVNMEEETKVDETKETEMEETVIKAEDCPCDED